1 MQKVKT
7 MSLSNKIQMAFMA
20 GAVLLGSAFIPA
32 HAMTDEEKGYAI
44 AKKSDESDRGFK
56 DHKVTMKMVL
66 KNAHGQETTRE
77 MRFTVKE
84 VPDADMGD
92 KSLIVFE
99 SPADVSGTALLSHAK
114 ILDPDDQWLFLPDL
128 EKIKRISSKNKS
140 GPFVGSEFAFE
151 DFTAQELNKYK
162 YKFLRQEPCPNA
174 TELTCD
180 VVERYP
186 QYARSGY
193 TRQIGWTDTKHFQT
207 RKIDFYD
214 RKDTLLKTLDFLDY
228 KLYNDQF
235 WRVQLMRMQN
245 HQTGK
250 ATDLVYEEYSFDNGL
265 SDKDF
270 QKGILNTLY

>member
-1 MQKVKT
+1 MQKTKT
-7 MSLSNKIQMAFMA
+7 LNFSKTFQTA
-20 GAVLLGSAFIPA
+20 LLASALLIGSALIPA
-32 HAMTDEEKGYAI
+32 HAMTPEEKGYAI
-44 AKKSDESDRGFK
+44 AKKSDHSDLGFK
-56 DHKVTMKMVL
+56 DHKVNMKMVL
-66 KNAHGQETTRE
+66 KNAHGQETSRE
-77 MRFTVKE
+77 MSFTVKE
-84 VPDADMGD
+84 VPDENLGD
-92 KSLIVFE
+92 KSLIVFN

-162 YKFLRQEPCPNA
+162 YKYLREEPCPNA
-174 TELTCD
+174 AELTCD

-186 QYARSGY
+186 LYARSGY

-214 RKDTLLKTLDFLDY
+214 RKDELLKTLNFLNY
-228 KLYNDQF
+228 KKYDDKY
-235 WRVQLMRMQN
+235 WRVQLMRMEN

-250 ATDLVYEEYSFDNGL
+250 STDLVYDTYSFDNGL
-265 SDKDF
+265 NDKDF
-270 QKGILNTLY
+270 EKGVLNTLY